1 MRYVQTNSNGFMRHI
16 HNDFE
21 VIRWDSDNNCSIR
34 KLADSQKTVFGVSKL
49 KLVTPPAFNPASQTR
64 TEGDAVLIDG
74 VWTQNWTVTSL
85 SIDARQTLLLEK
97 AKKQKNA
104 AFYSNVTIPF
114 PADDKEIH
122 FRNETDRANIGDKI
136 LKAFMQ
142 VTAGNG
148 ASSIKFT
155 PVDKVE
161 VTMTCLQLLTAFT
174 ALAEGKDQL
183 FYAYNDVI
191 ADIRAA
197 TNTDE
202 LDAAEIALNDL

>member
-1 MRYVQTNSNGFMRHI
+1 MKIVKRI
-16 HNDFE
+16 
-21 VIRWDSDNNCSIR
+21 SDN
-34 KLADSQKTVFGVSKL
+34 
-49 KLVTPPAFNPASQTR
+49 
-64 TEGDAVLIDG
+64 AVLFTGDDLTLENYVTGAGWSAKTFTPDIVALEDAELPDSYVGGGAWAYDG
-74 VWTQNWTVTSL
+74 VWTVLEQ
-85 SIDARQTLLLEK
+85 DAVDQKRVELFNLRQSALIEVAKEK
-97 AKKQKNA
+97 KNE
-104 AFYSNVTIPF
+104 AFYANVTIPF
-114 PADDKEIH
+114 PVEDKEIH

-155 PVDKVE
+155 PVDNVE
-161 VTMTCLQLLTAFT
+161 VSMTCLQLLTAFT
-174 ALAEGKDQL
+174 GLAEGKDQL

-197 TNTDE
+197 SDTDE

>member
-1 MRYVQTNSNGFMRHI
+1 MRAHVITAGKVTNTIEVESLDFMPGLVDASNGGKI
-16 HNDFE
+16 
-21 VIRWDSDNNCSIR
+21 
-34 KLADSQKTVFGVSKL
+34 
-49 KLVTPPAFNPASQTR
+49 
-64 TEGDAVLIDG
+64 GDAWNGLVFSEPTIPFDNKKL
-74 VWTQNWTVTSL
+74 
-85 SIDARQTLLLEK
+85 TLLQE
-97 AKKQKNA
+97 AKEAKSL

-114 PADDKEIH
+114 PVDDKEIH

-174 ALAEGKDQL
+174 GLAEGKDQL

-197 TNTDE
+197 SDTDE
-202 LDAAEIALNDL
+202 LDAAETALNAL